1 MTRSPSFVESLVL
14 GGCAF
19 VLSKALL
26 SLVLLPAGDAP
37 TDGNPVWKL
46 ILAVGYVSVAMLL
59 VPYRRAAVF
68 IIHRNWFLAA
78 LVLLALV
85 SFVWAEKP
93 SLVLQRGV
101 AVFGT
106 TLLGVALAVR
116 LSLED
121 QLRLMSWVLRIIAV
135 LSLVCVLFLPSYGI
149 SGGVE
154 DHGEWQGIFSYKNG
168 LGSAMALSALVE
180 WYLPAETR
188 ASKIVNRLALILS
201 LVLLAFSASVTP
213 LLALVGAVF
222 FVGVYKLGTQRFRLP
237 TYAIVLAILLMIASG
252 AAVLAGQG
260 ERVAGALG
268 RSADLT
274 GRTEIWKMVVSYIP
288 ERPILGYGYS
298 GFWAGAS
305 SESAAIDSA
314 VGESIMYSHNGY
326 LEILLNLGAVGLLLT
341 TGFLWTG
348 IRRTYH
354 CSNHGRS
361 NVSLWPL
368 AFLCFFLLYNL
379 TECTILFQDLYWAV
393 CVATVIGSEAVLL
406 ESHEEQEEELFF
418 APGETPA

>member
-19 VLSKALL
+19 VLTKALL
-26 SLVLLPAGDAP
+26 SLVLLPTGDDP

-46 ILAVGYVSVAMLL
+46 ILTVGYVSVAMLL
-59 VPYRRAAVF
+59 VPYRRAALF
-68 IIHRNWFLAA
+68 IIRRNWFLAA

-106 TLLGVALAVR
+106 TLFGVALAVR

-121 QLRLMSWVLRIIAV
+121 QLRLMSWVLRIITV
-135 LSLVCVLFLPSYGI
+135 LSLACVLFLPSYGI
-149 SGGVE
+149 SSGVE
-154 DHGEWQGIFSYKNG
+154 DLGEWQGIFSHKNG

-188 ASKIVNRLALILS
+188 ASKVVNRLALILS
-201 LVLLAFSASVTP
+201 LVLLVFSASVTP
-213 LLALVGAVF
+213 LLALVGTIL
-222 FVGVYKLGTQRFRLP
+222 FVEVYRLGTQRFRLP
-237 TYAIVLAILLMIASG
+237 PYAIVLAILLIIASG
-252 AAVLAGQG
+252 AAVLSGES

-268 RSADLT
+268 RSSDLT
-274 GRTEIWKMVVSYIP
+274 GRTEIWSMVASYIP

-298 GFWAGAS
+298 GFWGGAS
-305 SESAAIDSA
+305 SESATIDSA
-314 VGESIMYSHNGY
+314 MGGVMYSHDGY

-348 IRRTYH
+348 IKRTYH
-354 CSNHGRS
+354 CSDHNRS
-361 NVSLWPL
+361 TVSLWPF

-379 TECTILFQDLYWAV
+379 TECTILFQDLQWAV
-393 CVATVIGSEAVLL
+393 CVATVVSSDAALH
-406 ESHEEQEEELFF
+406 ESNAEQEEELFS
-418 APGETPA
+418 AQGETPA